1 MNELNSRYE
10 DYVAT
15 MNAERAQI
23 IRQNKT
29 HVRLLTAKLLFQ
41 ILGQALD
48 MRAKYAI
55 QEIKYCAKDM
65 QVLEKRIHKFVKVM
79 RDYTTERKRN
89 ALRKWYRHA
98 MNFVHENY
106 KNQNLI
112 RYNVNKK
119 IKTQFFYQWR
129 KAYLQRERSHGL
141 KMDGLNVLRRFTES
155 KEARTMRRY
164 ICHWRDVCLKKESQK
179 EFMFLLLSRKKK
191 MTTRRAFVMWLAHC
205 KRQTLEE
212 RYDHMSHLITQ
223 MWFKQKVFLALK
235 LAVMNSQAEGEIV
248 KFKAWKSWCEKSRND
263 KYFAKKELMVEK
275 IEGTRTEMLLKR
287 VFDAIRYSN
296 INDKFEATRQELEDK
311 IPVRQ
316 ELERQKDELL
326 KMSAQKDKAQLFRN
340 CIKRHQ
346 DVMYRALM
354 VWRDRC
360 KYHSHN
366 MERVKLRLINLHK

>member
-1 MNELNSRYE
+1 MEMMKQRTMNSQTQKRRLEEDLRLLTDERDDLIRKMNELNSRYE

-15 MNAERAQI
+15 MNGERAAI

-48 MRAKYAI
+48 MRAKFAI

-65 QVLEKRIHKFVKVM
+65 VKLEKRIRKLVKVKENY
-79 RDYTTERKRN
+79 DTERKRT

-119 IKTQFFYQWR
+119 IKTQFFYKWR
-129 KAYLQRERSHGL
+129 KAYLQRERAHGL

-164 ICHWRDVCLKKESQK
+164 ICHWRDVCLKKESQQ
-179 EFMFLLLSRKKK
+179 EYMFMLMQRKRK
-191 MTTRRAFVMWLAHC
+191 MGVRSAFVMWLAHS
-205 KRQTLEE
+205 KRQALEE
-212 RYDHMSHLITQ
+212 RYEKMNHLITQ
-223 MWFKQKVFLALK
+223 MWFKQKVFLAFK
-235 LAVMNSQAEGEIV
+235 LAVMNAQADNEIV

-263 KYFAKKELMVEK
+263 KYFAKKELLVAK

-296 INDKFEATRQELEDK
+296 INDKFESTRQELEDK
-311 IPVRQ
+311 IPIRQ
-316 ELERQKDELL
+316 ELER
-326 KMSAQKDKAQLFRN
+326 
-340 CIKRHQ
+340 
-346 DVMYRALM
+346 
-354 VWRDRC
+354 
-360 KYHSHN
+360 
-366 MERVKLRLINLHK
+366 